1 MVESEDFDL
10 FLHKFTDPLCNGF
23 FQLLQVYL
31 QLSHGDVLDVFF
43 LVRETEQDV
52 AKAVLVLGLNILH
65 AVVAM
70 LVRGRLL

>member
-1 MVESEDFDL
+1 
-10 FLHKFTDPLCNGF
+10 
-23 FQLLQVYL
+23 
-31 QLSHGDVLDVFF
+31 
-43 LVRETEQDV
+43 VRETEQDV